1 SRPEHTSLPYAPV
14 GPAPLSS
21 LFPYTTLFRSVEI
34 GKLPEDGDDAAQPST
49 GSRDNSAGAPLGL
62 SVETLAPET
71 ARSVGVEGG
80 VVVAGV
86 DRGPAFEA
94 GIRARDII
102 TEINRQQIRSVE
114 DFRSVVRDL
123 PEYRAVSVR
132 IVRQG
137 RAFY

>member
-80 VVVAGV
+80 VVVARSEEHTSELQSRENLVCGLQHDKDNMCV
-86 DRGPAFEA
+86 AF
-94 GIRARDII
+94 
-102 TEINRQQIRSVE
+102 
-114 DFRSVVRDL
+114 
-123 PEYRAVSVR
+123 
-132 IVRQG
+132 
-137 RAFY
+137 